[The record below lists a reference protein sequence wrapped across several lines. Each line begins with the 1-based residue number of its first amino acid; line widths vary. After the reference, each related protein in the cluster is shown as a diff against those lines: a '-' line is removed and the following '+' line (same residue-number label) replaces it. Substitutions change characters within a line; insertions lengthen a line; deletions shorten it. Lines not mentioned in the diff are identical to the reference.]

1 MNFGRYEIVKEVGR
15 GAMGVVYQAHDPQID
30 RMVALKV
37 LRPDRVTSED
47 LAKRFLKEAKAIGRL
62 SHPNIVTVYDVGHDH
77 DTIYIAMEYLEGSP
91 LNHLIANEKPGLDG
105 IVDLGVQMAEA
116 VDYAHQKGIV
126 HRDIKPTNIIVTS
139 AGQVKITDFG
149 IARIEDPT
157 APQQT
162 LAGEILG
169 TPAYMSP
176 EQVMGKTVDGRTDLY
191 SLGVLL
197 YELCTGKRP
206 FGGDSL
212 AAIFRAITQ
221 DDPADPATANPGM
234 SPALSL
240 VILKSLDKDPDR
252 RFQTGKALSQALK
265 ACIVKEKTMVMPPAP
280 GEKRKTRRTGSVLS
294 IALVVVVALA
304 GVFYYVS
311 SGPQQASKQSAGTV
325 DGSVVQGNTAP
336 GGEVDAGS
344 VLKVESSPP
353 GAQVFVGGA
362 FKGKSPIDLDLPA
375 GKYEVRLNLPNYY
388 EWEAQLQLREEGE
401 TPLFV
406 RLIPME

>member
-91 LNHLIANEKPGLDG
+91 LNDLIANEKPGLDG

-176 EQVMGKTVDGRTDLY
+176 EQVMGKTVDGRSDLY
-191 SLGVLL
+191 SLGVIL
-197 YELCTGKRP
+197 YELCAGKRP

-221 DDPADPATANPGM
+221 DDPVDPATANPGM

-240 VILKSLDKDPDR
+240 LILKSLDKDPDR

-265 ACIVKEKTMVMPPAP
+265 VCIVKDKTMVMPPAP
-280 GEKRKTRRTGSVLS
+280 DEKKSRRTGWVLS
-294 IALVVVVALA
+294 IALVVAALGGA
-304 GVFYYVS
+304 FYYFS
-311 SGPQQASKQSAGTV
+311 PEPQQASKQSGETV
-325 DGSVVQGNTAP
+325 DGSVAQKNTAP
-336 GGEVDAGS
+336 VGAVGL
-344 VLKVESSPP
+344 LKVESSPP

-375 GKYEVRLNLPNYY
+375 GKHEVRLNLPNYY
-388 EWEAQLQLREEGE
+388 EWEAQLQLREERE